1 MWNRTIHR
9 FAKSS
14 GWTGNPLLYGHCR
27 IRRIIADVIQPTI
40 VLKCCKSCGD
50 RCEAASRIC
59 KAHCFESFTFALG
72 LSFVAFPFGWTGFV
86 RLSIV
91 FGWAFM
97 SSMAGFS
104 ALVAYAGEQG
114 PVSIGAF
121 HAAFTT
127 TFTFS
132 LAFEVVQE

>member
-1 MWNRTIHR
+1 MHR
-9 FAKSS
+9 FSKSS
-14 GWTGNPLLYGHCR
+14 CRTGNPLLYGYCT
-27 IRRIIADVIQPTI
+27 IRRINANVIQMPTM
-40 VLKCCKSCGD
+40 VLNCKSCGD
-50 RCEAASRIC
+50 RCSTITIVEYFFC
-59 KAHCFESFTFALG
+59 KVETFSFALG

-97 SSMAGFS
+97 SSVAGFS

-114 PVSIGAF
+114 PVSIGALC
-121 HAAFTT
+121 AAFTA